1 MAYLLLISFII
12 HGITLVIIRQFK
24 IKLDQPAI
32 TKQTLDQ
39 QQKEIEELLAVYLLE
54 IREENDKMIKLID
67 QQAKQKPQPNAK
79 QEKVVS
85 QTPRNPVIKSSKQE
99 VKYQEYQPFMPVE
112 EETVVEPSFAAQV
125 LSLSERGDSIETIA
139 KKLNRGKTEV
149 ELLIKFHQK

>member
-99 VKYQEYQPFMPVE
+99 VKYQEYQPFMPAE
-112 EETVVEPSFAAQV
+112 EETVVEQSFAAQV
-125 LSLSERGDSIETIA
+125 LSLFERGDSIETIA

>member
-12 HGITLVIIRQFK
+12 HVVTLVIIRQLK
-24 IKLDQPAI
+24 VKLDQPSI

-54 IREENDKMIKLID
+54 IREENDKMIQLID
-67 QQAKQKPQPNAK
+67 QQAKHES
-79 QEKVVS
+79 QEKIKEATIVE
-85 QTPRNPVIKSSKQE
+85 QPPRKPIMEARQQE
-99 VKYQEYQPFMPVE
+99 DKYQDYQPFMPKE

-125 LSLSERGDSIETIA
+125 LSLAERGDSIETIA